1 MMQLHQLRY
10 IVKVSELGKFSLAA
24 KELFVTQPTLSQQ
37 IINLE
42 KEIGVKLFVRQSKNV
57 QLTPAGKEFV
67 VHAKRILTQV
77 DNLFDLMS
85 NYSTLETGNISVGI
99 MWSASYLGITKIIE
113 EFSVL
118 YPKVNVEIV
127 VDGSQILPQK
137 LKDGEID
144 VVFYVATEKLFGSE
158 EVVQRQ
164 IINSRMMAVISKKN
178 SLSKCGC
185 LEINELSKEKLIL
198 PSGDKAFKDIIMKSY
213 IDIGERPDIFC
224 ETNLA
229 DVRIKFA
236 EENKGITFLTD
247 TVLQNMKLEN
257 VVAIPLTPFVERPVY
272 VATRKDELINPV
284 VSKFF
289 FFVAE
294 KYEQNV

>member
-1 MMQLHQLRY
+1 MQLHQLRY

-289 FFVAE
+289 SFVAE

>member
-1 MMQLHQLRY
+1 MQLHQLRY

-144 VVFYVATEKLFGSE
+144 VVFYVATEKLFRSE

-289 FFVAE
+289 SFVAE

>member
-1 MMQLHQLRY
+1 MQLHQLRY

-67 VHAKRILTQV
+67 VRAKRILTQV

-144 VVFYVATEKLFGSE
+144 VVFML
-158 EVVQRQ
+158 RQ
-164 IINSRMMAVISKKN
+164 KNCSDLKK
-178 SLSKCGC
+178 
-185 LEINELSKEKLIL
+185 
-198 PSGDKAFKDIIMKSY
+198 
-213 IDIGERPDIFC
+213 
-224 ETNLA
+224 
-229 DVRIKFA
+229 
-236 EENKGITFLTD
+236 
-247 TVLQNMKLEN
+247 
-257 VVAIPLTPFVERPVY
+257 
-272 VATRKDELINPV
+272 
-284 VSKFF
+284 
-289 FFVAE
+289 
-294 KYEQNV
+294 

>member
-1 MMQLHQLRY
+1 MQLHQLRY

-67 VHAKRILTQV
+67 MHAKRILTQV
-77 DNLFDLMS
+77 DNLYDLMS
-85 NYSTLETGNISVGI
+85 NYSTLEIGNISVGI

-113 EFSVL
+113 DFSVL
-118 YPKVNVEIV
+118 YPKVNVEIT

-144 VVFYVATEKLFGSE
+144 VGFYVATEKTFGSE
-158 EVVQRQ
+158 DVVQYK
-164 IINSRMMAVISKKN
+164 IINSRMMAVVSKKN
-178 SLSKCGC
+178 PLSECES
-185 LEINELSKEKLIL
+185 LEIHELTKEKLIL

-213 IDIGERPDIFC
+213 IGIGERPDIFC

-236 EENKGITFLTD
+236 EENKGITFLAD

-257 VVAIPLTPFVERPVY
+257 VVAIPFIPFIERPVY
-272 VATRKDELINPV
+272 VATRKDELVNPV

-289 FFVAE
+289 SFIVE
-294 KYEQNV
+294 KYEHNL

>member
-1 MMQLHQLRY
+1 MQLHQLRY

-85 NYSTLETGNISVGI
+85 NYSTLGTGNISVGI

-158 EVVQRQ
+158 EVVQHQ

-213 IDIGERPDIFC
+213 IHIGERPDIFC

-289 FFVAE
+289 SFVAE